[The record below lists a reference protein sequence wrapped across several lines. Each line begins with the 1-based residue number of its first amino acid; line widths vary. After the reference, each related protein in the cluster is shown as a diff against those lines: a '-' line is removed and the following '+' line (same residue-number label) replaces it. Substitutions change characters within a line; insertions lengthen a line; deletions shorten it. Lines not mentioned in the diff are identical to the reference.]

1 MTHAYCYICSMA
13 RMGDTR
19 ITSRGTCVGLL
30 LLLAIVIYADPLTAT
45 PPRFTLEATVVDAEG
60 NPLDAFTVKVLAR
73 GANDPQIHALTDAGG
88 VIEMGIDEPF
98 DAIAVDA
105 PGHATWFHSSVVSL
119 EGRYDIGR
127 VQLARERVLSGRVI
141 DAATGAPVAGAVVRY
156 LPHEGMFG
164 TTSRANLQKIGS
176 LATTDGDGDF
186 TLDDLPSQNV
196 HLLVA
201 ADGYA
206 FDARG
211 IALPAN
217 ANRLEI
223 PLESGA
229 TIEGSLSLTSG
240 GMATGEVRLSPAET
254 PWTWTEKAVGPGGRF
269 RFEHVTPGSYRLS
282 VRSTSGVAERR
293 DVHVVNGD
301 HLVFELH
308 LEPLGGF
315 SGWID
320 GLQEGES
327 VWINVYRNDDPQSHV
342 RGSDRAFGN
351 GPFEMRGLADG
362 SYVVGAT
369 VAGGRKLTTR
379 VEVVD
384 GAGIANFAFVGRS
397 QLSGRV
403 LAGARPLPRMNV
415 AVNPLHPALP
425 SAYTLTDEAGRFE
438 LNGLGDGE
446 YEIEVHLGSRGTT
459 RSFAVTV
466 LGDTTLDAR
475 LGPYS
480 ISGRLAPNFRNHFV
494 QARLLDRTDEPV
506 IHRVFVDGSGRYRF
520 DGLDPGDYVVT
531 HSSPHYGEIIEVRI
545 FGASVEDLDFNPTY
559 ERGLAIPVIDAE
571 SKEPLESAICEINEG
586 PWAGTSF
593 GQYKQQRLRFPTTLA
608 HTDMTCTSEGYEP
621 AHVLW
626 GGGPLSLELKPAGT
640 E

>member
-1 MTHAYCYICSMA
+1 MA
-13 RMGDTR
+13 IAAQVDAAAAP
-19 ITSRGTCVGLL
+19 S
-30 LLLAIVIYADPLTAT
+30 
-45 PPRFTLEATVVDAEG
+45 RFTLEATVVDAEG
-60 NPLDAFTVKVLAR
+60 NPLDAFTVKVLVR
-73 GANDPQIHALTDAGG
+73 GTQEPQVHALTDAAGRLDLA
-88 VIEMGIDEPF
+88 IEEPF

-119 EGRYDIGR
+119 EGRYDVGR
-127 VQLARERVLSGRVI
+127 IQLGRERILGGRVI

-156 LPHEGMFG
+156 VPLEGMFG
-164 TTSRANLQKIGS
+164 TSSRANMQRIGS
-176 LATTDGDGDF
+176 SVTTNADGDF
-186 TLDDLPSQNV
+186 TLDDLPSRNV

-201 ADGYA
+201 AEGYA

-211 IALPAN
+211 IALPASTD
-217 ANRLEI
+217 RLEI

-229 TIEGSLSLTSG
+229 TIEGTLSLTSG
-240 GMATGEVRLSPAET
+240 GMTAGEVRLSPAET
-254 PWTWTEKAVGPGGRF
+254 LWTWTEEAVGLDGRF

-308 LEPLGGF
+308 LEPLGGV

-327 VWINVYRNDDPQSHV
+327 VWISVYRNDDPRSRV
-342 RGSDRAFGN
+342 RGSDQTFGN
-351 GPFEMRGLADG
+351 GPFEMRGLSDG
-362 SYVVGAT
+362 SYEVRAT
-369 VAGGRKLTTR
+369 VAGGRKLSTP

-403 LAGARPLPRMNV
+403 LAGTRPLPRMNV
-415 AVNPLHPALP
+415 AVTPLHPSLP
-425 SAYTLTDEAGRFE
+425 SAYMLTDDAGRFE
-438 LNGLGDGE
+438 FNGLSDGE
-446 YEIEVHLGSRGTT
+446 YEIEVHLGPRGTT

-466 LGDTTLDAR
+466 LGDTTFDAR

-531 HSSPHYGEIIEVRI
+531 HSSPHYGKIIEVRI

-593 GQYKQQRLRFPTTLA
+593 GLYKRERLRLPTALA
-608 HTDMTCTSEGYEP
+608 HTDITCTSEGYEP
-621 AHVLW
+621 AHVRW
-626 GGGPLSLELKPAGT
+626 GGGPLFLELQPAGT

>member
-1 MTHAYCYICSMA
+1 MSL
-13 RMGDTR
+13 RR
-19 ITSRGTCVGLL
+19 TSCPPCVGFLL
-30 LLLAIVIYADPLTAT
+30 LMAIAAQVDAAAAPS
-45 PPRFTLEATVVDAEG
+45 RFTLEATVIDAEG
-60 NPLDAFTVKVLAR
+60 DPLDAFTVKVLVR
-73 GANDPQIHALTDAGG
+73 GANDLQIHALTDAGG
-88 VIEMGIDEPF
+88 RVEIGIDEPF

-105 PGHATWFHSSVVSL
+105 PGHATWFHCSVVIL

-127 VQLARERVLSGRVI
+127 VQLARGRVLSGRVI
-141 DAATGAPVAGAVVRY
+141 DVATGSPVAGALVRY

-164 TTSRANLQKIGS
+164 TTCRANLRKIGA
-176 LATTDGDGDF
+176 LATTDGNGDF
-186 TLDDLPSQNV
+186 TLDDLPSRNV
-196 HLLVA
+196 HLHVA
-201 ADGYA
+201 AEGYA

-211 IALPAN
+211 IALPASTD
-217 ANRLEI
+217 RLEI

-229 TIEGSLSLTSG
+229 TIEGTLSLTSG
-240 GMATGEVRLSPAET
+240 GMAAGEVRLSPAET
-254 PWTWTEKAVGPGGRF
+254 PWTWTEEAVGLDGRF
-269 RFEHVTPGSYRLS
+269 RFEHVKPGSYRLS

-308 LEPLGGF
+308 LEPLGGI

-327 VWINVYRNDDPQSHV
+327 VWISVYRNDDSRSRV

-351 GPFEMRGLADG
+351 GPFEMRGLSDG
-362 SYVVGAT
+362 SYVVGAK
-369 VAGGRKLTTR
+369 VAGGRKLSTP

-403 LAGARPLPRMNV
+403 LAGTRPLPRMNV
-415 AVNPLHPALP
+415 AVNPLHHALP
-425 SAYTLTDEAGRFE
+425 SARTLTDETGRFE
-438 LNGLGDGE
+438 FNGLSDGE
-446 YEIEVHLGSRGTT
+446 YEVEVLLGPRGTT

-466 LGDTTLDAR
+466 LGDTTFDAR

-520 DGLDPGDYVVT
+520 DGLDPGDYLVT
-531 HSSPHYGEIIEVRI
+531 HSSPFYDEIIEVRI
-545 FGASVEDLDFNPTY
+545 LGASVEDLDFSPTY

-571 SKEPLESAICEINEG
+571 SREPVESALCKINEG
-586 PWAGTSF
+586 PWAGKSL
-593 GQYKQQRLRFPTTLA
+593 GQTERQRLRFPTALA

-621 AHVLW
+621 AHVRW
-626 GGGPLSLELKPAGT
+626 GGGPMSLELKPTGT

>member
-1 MTHAYCYICSMA
+1 MA
-13 RMGDTR
+13 RPGDIR
-19 ITSRGTCVGLL
+19 RTSRHACVAFLL
-30 LLLAIVIYADPLTAT
+30 LVAIGSQSDEAATA
-45 PPRFTLEATVVDAEG
+45 PRFTLEATVVDTDG

-88 VIEMGIDEPF
+88 RVEVGIDERF

-105 PGHATWFHSSVVSL
+105 PGHATWFHCSVVVL

-127 VQLARERVLSGRVI
+127 VRLARGRVLSGRVI
-141 DAATGAPVAGAVVRY
+141 DAATGAPVAGALVRY

-164 TTSRANLQKIGS
+164 TTCRANLRKIGS
-176 LATTDGDGDF
+176 LATTDGNGDF
-186 TLDDLPSQNV
+186 TLDDLPNRNV

-201 ADGYA
+201 AEGYA
-206 FDARG
+206 FDARR
-211 IALPAN
+211 IALPAST
-217 ANRLEI
+217 NRLEI

-229 TIEGSLSLTSG
+229 TIEGTLSSTSG
-240 GMATGEVRLSPAET
+240 GMAAGEVRLSPAET
-254 PWTWTEKAVGPGGRF
+254 PWTWTEEAVGLDGRF

-282 VRSTSGVAERR
+282 VRSTSGIAERR

-301 HLVFELH
+301 HLVIELD
-308 LEPLGGF
+308 LESLGGV

-327 VWINVYRNDDPQSHV
+327 VWVSVYRNDDRRSRV
-342 RGSDRAFGN
+342 RGSGRAFGN
-351 GPFEMRGLADG
+351 GPFELRGLSDG
-362 SYVVGAT
+362 SYVVAAK
-369 VAGGRKLTTR
+369 VAGGRKLPTP

-403 LAGARPLPRMNV
+403 LAGTRPLSRMNV
-415 AVNPLHPALP
+415 AVNPLHLSLP
-425 SAYTLTDEAGRFE
+425 SARMLTDDAGRFE
-438 LNGLGDGE
+438 FNGLGDGD
-446 YEIEVHLGSRGTT
+446 YEIEVHLGPRGTT

-466 LGDTTLDAR
+466 LGDTTFDAR

-494 QARLLDRTDEPV
+494 QARLLDRKDEPV

-571 SKEPLESAICEINEG
+571 SKEPLESATCEINEG
-586 PWAGTSF
+586 PWGGTSL
-593 GQYKQQRLRFPTTLA
+593 GLYKRERLRLPTALA

-621 AHVLW
+621 AHVRW
-626 GGGPLSLELKPAGT
+626 GGGPLFLELKPAGT

>member
-1 MTHAYCYICSMA
+1 MT
-13 RMGDTR
+13 RPGDIR
-19 ITSRGTCVGLL
+19 RTSRHACVSL
-30 LLLAIVIYADPLTAT
+30 LLLAAITPQSDEAAT
-45 PPRFTLEATVVDAEG
+45 PPRFTLEATVVGADG
-60 NPLDAFTVKVLAR
+60 NPLDAFTLKVLAR
-73 GANDPQIHALTDAGG
+73 GADDPRIHALTDAGG
-88 VIEMGIDEPF
+88 RVEMGIDEPF
-98 DAIAVDA
+98 DAFAVDA
-105 PGHATWFHSSVVSL
+105 AGHATWFHCSVVIL

-127 VQLARERVLSGRVI
+127 VQLARGRVLSGRVI
-141 DAATGAPVAGAVVRY
+141 DAATGARPSPAPSSATCRTRGCSERPAAPTCGR
-156 LPHEGMFG
+156 LGHSPRRTATATSRS
-164 TTSRANLQKIGS
+164 TTS
-176 LATTDGDGDF
+176 
-186 TLDDLPSQNV
+186 PVENV

-201 ADGYA
+201 AEGYA

-211 IALPAN
+211 IALPASTD
-217 ANRLEI
+217 RLEI

-229 TIEGSLSLTSG
+229 TIEGTLSLTSG
-240 GMATGEVRLSPAET
+240 GMSAGEVRLSPAET
-254 PWTWTEKAVGPGGRF
+254 PWTWTEKAVGLDGRF

-301 HLVFELH
+301 HLVIELH
-308 LEPLGGF
+308 LESLGGV

-327 VWINVYRNDDPQSHV
+327 VWISVYRNDDPRSRV
-342 RGSDRAFGN
+342 RGSDQAFGN
-351 GPFEMRGLADG
+351 GPFEMRGLSDG
-362 SYVVGAT
+362 SYVVRAT
-369 VAGGRKLTTR
+369 VAGGRKLSTP

-403 LAGARPLPRMNV
+403 LAGTRPLSRMNV

-425 SAYTLTDEAGRFE
+425 SAYMLTDEAGRFE
-438 LNGLGDGE
+438 FNGLSDGE
-446 YEIEVHLGSRGTT
+446 YEIEVHLGPRGTT

-466 LGDTTLDAR
+466 LGDTTFDAR

-593 GQYKQQRLRFPTTLA
+593 GLYKRERLRLPTALA
-608 HTDMTCTSEGYEP
+608 HTDITCTSEGYEP
-621 AHVLW
+621 AHVRW
-626 GGGPLSLELKPAGT
+626 GGGPLFLEFQPAGT

>member
-1 MTHAYCYICSMA
+1 MT
-13 RMGDTR
+13 RPGDIR
-19 ITSRGTCVGLL
+19 RTSRQACVVLL
-30 LLLAIVIYADPLTAT
+30 LLVAIGSQSDEAAT
-45 PPRFTLEATVVDAEG
+45 PPRFTLEATVVDVEG

-73 GANDPQIHALTDAGG
+73 GANEPQVHALTDAAGRLSLD
-88 VIEMGIDEPF
+88 IDEPF

-105 PGHATWFHSSVVSL
+105 PGHATWFHSSVVIL

-127 VQLARERVLSGRVI
+127 IQLARGRVLSGRVI
-141 DAATGAPVAGAVVRY
+141 DAATGAPVAGALVRY
-156 LPHEGMFG
+156 LPREGMFG

-176 LATTDGDGDF
+176 LATTDTDGHF
-186 TLDDLPSQNV
+186 TLDDLPNRNV

-211 IALPAN
+211 IALPASTD
-217 ANRLEI
+217 RLEI

-229 TIEGSLSLTSG
+229 TIEGTLSLTSG

-254 PWTWTEKAVGPGGRF
+254 PWTSTEKAVGLDGRF

-301 HLVFELH
+301 HLVIELH
-308 LEPLGGF
+308 LESLGGV

-327 VWINVYRNDDPQSHV
+327 VWISVYRNDDPRSRV
-342 RGSDRAFGN
+342 RGGDRAFGN

-362 SYVVGAT
+362 SYVVGAK
-369 VAGGRKLTTR
+369 VAGGRKLSTP

-403 LAGARPLPRMNV
+403 LAGTRPLSRMNV
-415 AVNPLHPALP
+415 ALNPLHPTLP
-425 SAYTLTDEAGRFE
+425 SAYTLTDQAGRFE
-438 LNGLGDGE
+438 FNGLSDGE
-446 YEIEVHLGSRGTT
+446 YEVEVYLGPRGTT

-466 LGDTTLDAR
+466 LGDTTFDAR

-494 QARLLDRTDEPV
+494 RARLQNGADEPV

-520 DGLDPGDYVVT
+520 DGLDQGDYWVS
-531 HSSPHYGEIIEVRI
+531 HSSPYYDETIEVRI
-545 FGASVEDLDFNPTY
+545 LGASVEDLDFNPTY
-559 ERGLAIPVIDAE
+559 EWGVAIPVIDHE
-571 SKEPLESAICEINEG
+571 SKEPIQSATCEINAG
-586 PWAGTSF
+586 PWAGESLR
-593 GQYKQQRLRFPTTLA
+593 QDELQELRFPTALA

-621 AHVLW
+621 AHVRW
-626 GGGPLSLELKPAGT
+626 GGGPMSLEFKPAGT